1 MVGGTVSEA
10 VWSES
15 TTATT
20 WGEAVGDAVGD
31 AVDPN
36 TEKGRRGVQGGR
48 GHEQGATKVHN
59 RTTGQQHNSN
69 RRKLPNEAR
78 GTSLPCASLGR
89 RRPTLESGGGK
100 GRRRIVSVGGRG
112 RHNVKGAAGRERE
125 AGDCGQNVGQNFA
138 KFRKSK

>member
-1 MVGGTVSEA
+1 MVG
-10 VWSES
+10 ES
-15 TTATT
+15 TATT

-36 TEKGRRGVQGGR
+36 TEKGRRGAQGGR

-78 GTSLPCASLGR
+78 ESSLPCASLGEADGAR
-89 RRPTLESGGGK
+89 HWR
-100 GRRRIVSVGGRG
+100 VGEARG
-112 RHNVKGAAGRERE
+112 E
-125 AGDCGQNVGQNFA
+125 
-138 KFRKSK
+138 